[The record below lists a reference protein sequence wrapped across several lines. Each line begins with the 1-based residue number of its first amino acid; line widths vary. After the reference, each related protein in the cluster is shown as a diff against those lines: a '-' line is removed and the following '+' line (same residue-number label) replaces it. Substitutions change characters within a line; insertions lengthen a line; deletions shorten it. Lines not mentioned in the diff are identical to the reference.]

1 MVHGMQSGSPE
12 SAPGAGNEPASAIL
26 AEYDAMI
33 ARAEAACERLERA
46 ASMPKQHK
54 LARRHLVLSRQK
66 MEAVLDRLR
75 KERERHLRKLVAL
88 TANS

>member
-1 MVHGMQSGSPE
+1 MQRNGRE
-12 SAPGAGNEPASAIL
+12 SAPVAGNEPASAIL

-46 ASMPKQHK
+46 ASRPKQHK

-66 MEAVLDRLR
+66 METVLDRLR
-75 KERERHLRKLVAL
+75 KEREQHLRKLVAV
-88 TANS
+88 TATS